1 MLSFFLFYSIGTL
14 EEIARST
21 RYLSSFS
28 QVQVPNMTLELLILL
43 PFSLFLVFSAL
54 CLLLCRSHPWH
65 TSFICWTYNMLPVS
79 NNYRLPGNRS
89 EIISIVPG
97 YRVLQVHTSLS
108 TDLLWLLHFVLLM
121 YYHYSSL
128 SKVLFCGRAFSIAGT
143 NFPLQDTLTT
153 RYPKKKKTK
162 YMWMAAKH
170 SARRQKLKDVKAV

>member
-14 EEIARST
+14 EGIVRST

-28 QVQVPNMTLELLILL
+28 QVQVLNMTLELWILL

-65 TSFICWTYNMLPVS
+65 TSLICWTSYLLPVS

-108 TDLLWLLHFVLLM
+108 TGLLWLLHFVFLM

-128 SKVLFCGRAFSIAGT
+128 SKVLSCRRAFSDIWNKFSLAGHV
-143 NFPLQDTLTT
+143 NHTLA
-153 RYPKKKKTK
+153 KKKQNTCG
-162 YMWMAAKH
+162 W
-170 SARRQKLKDVKAV
+170 RLNTRQNDKN